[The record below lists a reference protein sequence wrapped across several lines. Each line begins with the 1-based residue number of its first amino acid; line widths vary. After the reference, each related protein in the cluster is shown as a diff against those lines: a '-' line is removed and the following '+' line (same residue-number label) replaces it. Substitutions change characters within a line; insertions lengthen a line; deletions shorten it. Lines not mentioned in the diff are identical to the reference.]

1 MRALHNNISEKV
13 FAFGLLHN
21 SSARGERGGSLW
33 EISETTAVIRLQIAA
48 DRSGAETTTAVA
60 EVTAAADG
68 DY

>member
-13 FAFGLLHN
+13 FAFGLLDN

-68 DY
+68 EY